1 MRRLVKLILNYIPR
15 TILTRLSFILKPLI
29 RIYLYGYKYT
39 DPIDGSSFRKFLPYG
54 YNNVRKNALS
64 PSTFSLERHRLLWLY
79 LENETPFFKKKLKV
93 LHFAPESAYYSR
105 FKNLTNLIY
114 HTTDINSP
122 LATIKADICDLPMKD
137 NSYDFILC
145 NHVLEHIIDDKK
157 AMKELFRVLK
167 KGGIGIF
174 QVPLDENRKKT
185 YEDSSIVTPNERNE
199 AFGQYDHV
207 RIYGMDFFDRL
218 AEAGFKVEK
227 CNYTSQLSK
236 EETEKFCLPNNEII
250 PVCYK

>member
-79 LENETPFFKKKLKV
+79 LKNETPFFKKKLKV
-93 LHFAPESAYYSR
+93 LHFAPEAAYYSR

-157 AMKELFRVLK
+157 AMKELYRVLK

-185 YEDSSIVTPNERNE
+185 YEDSSIVTPNERNK

-207 RIYGMDFFDRL
+207 RIYGMDYYDRL
-218 AEAGFKVEK
+218 RSVGFSVEQIK
-227 CNYTSQLSK
+227 YADNLTKDEIKKY
-236 EETEKFCLPNNEII
+236 CLNSNEII
-250 PVCYK
+250 PVCKK